1 MKTTFTARHFQ
12 ASPRLQEYALEA
24 VKKLEQFYDKIIVC
38 DIILRPGQDDE
49 NPTIAELNVKV
60 PKTLINV
67 SEEAPN
73 YEQAIGSAVDN
84 AVRQLRKYKTKY
96 YIFGFILPQ
105 LAD

>member
-1 MKTTFTARHFQ
+1 MKTTFTARHLQ

-24 VKKLEQFYDKIIVC
+24 VKRLEQFYDEIIVC
-38 DIILRPGQDDE
+38 YIILRPGQDDE
-49 NPTIAELNVKV
+49 NPTVAELNVKV
-60 PKTLINV
+60 PTTLINV

-96 YIFGFILPQ
+96 HENHT
-105 LAD
+105 